1 MTLTPQRLQLHARA
15 ADYFARRREADWTGA
30 DERELDAWLAA
41 DPQHRSIFESLGR
54 TVLDLQQLP
63 RPALACDAAAAP
75 QARASGPRAQ
85 TQAHLP
91 APARQRTRR
100 GLMPALLS
108 VALVTTLAVGGG
120 WYAWDNHA
128 SHVIEMA
135 TGPGEVREAEL
146 PDGTRVT
153 LNFSSRL
160 QVRYYPRRRETVLDQ
175 GEAFFQ
181 VAADRSRPFTVD
193 SGASQIRVVGT
204 AFNVRAGPPALVV
217 KVLEGKVELR
227 PDRHAADDRR
237 LLLGAGA
244 GMSVDARDGTRQPLA
259 AGADTVG
266 DWRSGQLVFQQAPL
280 TQVAADLARYLGRP
294 VRVDGDARLAA
305 LSVSGVALTG
315 KPEVFL
321 RSLPH
326 LLPVRVQGDAQGGW
340 RISAH

>member
-1 MTLTPQRLQLHARA
+1 MTLTPKRLQLHARA

-54 TVLDLQQLP
+54 TVLDLQQLR

-153 LNFSSRL
+153 LNFPPGCRCATTRAAARRCWTRARPSSRSPPTA
-160 QVRYYPRRRETVLDQ
+160 RGPSPWT
-175 GEAFFQ
+175 
-181 VAADRSRPFTVD
+181 AA
-193 SGASQIRVVGT
+193 
-204 AFNVRAGPPALVV
+204 PA
-217 KVLEGKVELR
+217 
-227 PDRHAADDRR
+227 
-237 LLLGAGA
+237 
-244 GMSVDARDGTRQPLA
+244 
-259 AGADTVG
+259 
-266 DWRSGQLVFQQAPL
+266 RSGWWARPSMCAP
-280 TQVAADLARYLGRP
+280 GRQ
-294 VRVDGDARLAA
+294 RL
-305 LSVSGVALTG
+305 
-315 KPEVFL
+315 
-321 RSLPH
+321 
-326 LLPVRVQGDAQGGW
+326 W
-340 RISAH
+340 

>member
-1 MTLTPQRLQLHARA
+1 
-15 ADYFARRREADWTGA
+15 
-30 DERELDAWLAA
+30 
-41 DPQHRSIFESLGR
+41 
-54 TVLDLQQLP
+54 
-63 RPALACDAAAAP
+63 
-75 QARASGPRAQ
+75 
-85 TQAHLP
+85 
-91 APARQRTRR
+91 
-100 GLMPALLS
+100 MPALLS
-108 VALVTTLAVGGG
+108 VALVTTLALGGG

-193 SGASQIRVVGT
+193 SGASQVRVVGT

-227 PDRHAADDRR
+227 PDRHAADGRR

>member
-1 MTLTPQRLQLHARA
+1 M
-15 ADYFARRREADWTGA
+15 
-30 DERELDAWLAA
+30 
-41 DPQHRSIFESLGR
+41 
-54 TVLDLQQLP
+54 
-63 RPALACDAAAAP
+63 
-75 QARASGPRAQ
+75 
-85 TQAHLP
+85 
-91 APARQRTRR
+91 
-100 GLMPALLS
+100 
-108 VALVTTLAVGGG
+108 ALVTTLALGGG

-193 SGASQIRVVGT
+193 SGASQVRVVGT

-244 GMSVDARDGTRQPLA
+244 GMSVDARDGTQHPLA

-266 DWRSGQLVFQQAPL
+266 DWRSGQMVFQQATAGPGRSRSVPL
-280 TQVAADLARYLGRP
+280 PGPAR
-294 VRVDGDARLAA
+294 
-305 LSVSGVALTG
+305 T
-315 KPEVFL
+315 
-321 RSLPH
+321 
-326 LLPVRVQGDAQGGW
+326 GGW
-340 RISAH
+340 RCAAGRAVRVRRGADGQARGVSALAAALVAGACAGRSAGRLADLGALSALSLFL